1 MRMVAGMLSG
11 QLGRRAESRAN
22 PTKATK
28 HCRPLGNKR
37 RGSAAVVAAI
47 ASLGIAAC
55 GGTCGGSEDPGSSD
69 SKVDRAPGQSPKIDR
84 GNTQRSELANAGFE
98 RRTLTGWQIGGEQ
111 HASFAVTGRS
121 SWEGQCSARIRAR
134 GTPVR
139 GSVVLGQLVERAAGA
154 APGSRYRLVLRVRA
168 RGLNRPVSASIKM
181 RYDNGNVD
189 VFLGRAEPGPLGS
202 AELGTGVPP
211 GTSRR
216 WITVRVDAVA
226 KRRIGA
232 MGIYAYDSGPGP
244 LRGTVWIDSVE
255 LSSRETDVR

>member
-1 MRMVAGMLSG
+1 MLSG
-11 QLGRRAESRAN
+11 QLGRRAESRVN

-55 GGTCGGSEDPGSSD
+55 GGTCGGSEDSGTSG
-69 SKVDRAPGQSPKIDR
+69 SKVDRAPGQSPKVDR
-84 GNTQRSELANAGFE
+84 ANTQRSELPNAGFE
-98 RRTLTGWQIGGEQ
+98 TRTLTRWQIAGEQ
-111 HASFAVTGRS
+111 HASFAVTERS
-121 SWEGQCSARIRAR
+121 SWEGQYSARIRAR

-154 APGSRYRLVLRVRA
+154 ARGSRYRLVLRVRA
-168 RGLNRPVSASIKM
+168 RGLNRPVSASIKI

-202 AELGTGVPP
+202 AELGTGIPS

-232 MGIYAYDSGPGP
+232 MGIYAFDSGPGP